1 MQDCLYP
8 NRHSQEVCARILHSY
23 YGCRWSVVANTCCT
37 HWSQADSWISRP
49 HKFSWLIWE
58 TGITVQDKRFLPFP
72 GPSPSNWQLRSG
84 DVGIESPGI
93 PCYCSPCCTSE
104 MCPSFHLV
112 RGKCLQITL
121 YLCQSYK
128 ELVLRNLL
136 PRSHICNLS
145 STNET

>member
-8 NRHSQEVCARILHSY
+8 NRHSQEVCAHILHSY

-49 HKFSWLIWE
+49 HKFSWLVWE
-58 TGITVQDKRFLPFP
+58 TGITVQDKRLLPFP
-72 GPSPSNWQLRSG
+72 VPSPSNWQLRSG

-104 MCPSFHLV
+104 MCRSFLFAEGELSANHSVFMPELQGIGSQELATTESHL
-112 RGKCLQITL
+112 QSFL
-121 YLCQSYK
+121 Y
-128 ELVLRNLL
+128 
-136 PRSHICNLS
+136 
-145 STNET
+145 